1 MKKASKEIAVIDI
14 ETDPFE
20 FNVRP
25 RPFCIGFKTH
35 DNYVSWWGN
44 DCLEKFFQYLQ
55 NHVKNPLIIYA
66 HNGGHFDFFFFVEK
80 MTGKIMIVNSRI
92 LKCNV
97 GRHEFRDSF
106 SIVPVP
112 LQAYAKN
119 PIDYMLMKKGVR
131 HLHREEILAYLESD
145 CKYLYELV
153 TLFHKEFGNVLTIG
167 STAMQEIRKRHKL
180 ETANLH
186 SNPKRYDREFRPFF
200 FGGRTQVFQTGI
212 IKGDYKI
219 YDVNSMYPSVMRDFE
234 HPASVTYRQT
244 ERINKNTDFAVID
257 ASNYG
262 ALPARS
268 DEIEGISFVEHRGI
282 YAATIHEINAGLD
295 TNTLEIHKV
304 IRAYEFDKKISFD
317 KFVDHFYSQR
327 LKAKA
332 LIKASEAGT
341 DDFKRG
347 KAHDLFYKLVMNA
360 GFGKWAQDPSDFMD
374 YIILPW
380 DDWPDEPEYKLTY
393 ETQDWAIFGK
403 PAKSK
408 PYFNVATAASIT
420 GAARAQLLR
429 ALAVADTPIYCDT
442 DSIIC
447 KNLPEGKGIK
457 VSDTYLGAWKIEK
470 SVDEMAIAGK
480 KLYAC
485 WKNGEAVKWASKG
498 VRLEAN
504 EIREIAEG
512 EEKTYRNPAPK
523 FGFDGGAKF
532 ITRRV
537 KATALN
543 QERVTIGRKRK
554 SQERPETLPL

>member
-1 MKKASKEIAVIDI
+1 MSS
-14 ETDPFE
+14 
-20 FNVRP
+20 
-25 RPFCIGFKTH
+25 G
-35 DNYVSWWGN
+35 
-44 DCLEKFFQYLQ
+44 LQ
-55 NHVKNPLIIYA
+55 
-66 HNGGHFDFFFFVEK
+66 
-80 MTGKIMIVNSRI
+80 
-92 LKCNV
+92 
-97 GRHEFRDSF
+97 
-106 SIVPVP
+106 
-112 LQAYAKN
+112 
-119 PIDYMLMKKGVR
+119 
-131 HLHREEILAYLESD
+131 
-145 CKYLYELV
+145 
-153 TLFHKEFGNVLTIG
+153 
-167 STAMQEIRKRHKL
+167 
-180 ETANLH
+180 
-186 SNPKRYDREFRPFF
+186 
-200 FGGRTQVFQTGI
+200 
-212 IKGDYKI
+212 
-219 YDVNSMYPSVMRDFE
+219 
-234 HPASVTYRQT
+234 
-244 ERINKNTDFAVID
+244 
-257 ASNYG
+257 
-262 ALPARS
+262 
-268 DEIEGISFVEHRGI
+268 
-282 YAATIHEINAGLD
+282 
-295 TNTLEIHKV
+295 
-304 IRAYEFDKKISFD
+304 
-317 KFVDHFYSQR
+317 
-327 LKAKA
+327 
-332 LIKASEAGT
+332 
-341 DDFKRG
+341 
-347 KAHDLFYKLVMNA
+347 
-360 GFGKWAQDPSDFMD
+360 
-374 YIILPW
+374 
-380 DDWPDEPEYKLTY
+380 
-393 ETQDWAIFGK
+393 AIFGK